1 MSRHILK
8 SQLIKTVQIRNT
20 ERVLCKE
27 TLRTF
32 IKALDDKRYY
42 IRIVY

>member
-1 MSRHILK
+1 MSRYILE

-20 ERVLCKE
+20 KRVLCKE

-32 IKALDDKRYY
+32 IKALGDKRYY
-42 IRIVY
+42 VKVIY